1 MSDALP
7 VGTLL
12 LDPGANGARATIYT
26 VASARKLTAVVE
38 GIRVEAVLT
47 KSGLPENWKIID
59 NRVLAQ
65 TLKSADPRA
74 VEKVLSDG
82 T

>member
-1 MSDALP
+1 MSALP

-12 LDPGANGARATIYT
+12 FDPGDATGNATIWT
-26 VASARKLTAVVE
+26 VATARTLTASVE
-38 GIRVEAVLT
+38 GLAMKATLT
-47 KSGLPENWKIID
+47 KAGLPEGWKIID

-65 TLKSADPRA
+65 TIKAADPRA

-82 T
+82 